1 MSEWETFCDTCYY
14 DLWRLRRKDERG
26 FNDGYHLQNEK
37 EAKALVELLN
47 RLERERDFS
56 RKNHALAVESIF
68 AWKERAE
75 KAERERDEARADA
88 HNYKEGYH
96 IYSLQAD
103 FIERKLNETKK
114 QIKELISIAKRAI
127 SLAEI
132 DVDNDKFGIVSELRY
147 ELTQIMQEE
156 VK

>member
-37 EAKALVELLN
+37 EAKSLVELLN

-75 KAERERDEARADA
+75 KAERERDEARCAKDVALKVA
-88 HNYKEGYH
+88 HTYDEAHTKACEGWA
-96 IYSLQAD
+96 QA
-103 FIERKLNETKK
+103 ERERNEARARNEAQAEVQRLTNL
-114 QIKELISIAKRAI
+114 EIARQQN
-127 SLAEI
+127 E
-132 DVDNDKFGIVSELRY
+132 R
-147 ELTQIMQEE
+147 
-156 VK
+156 